1 MPHSASWPTVETWK
15 RKVGAWRLGGGE
27 EKASKQVK
35 LVVKRI
41 VTKQLHV
48 LVVRKLYSV
57 GDLKLCEN
65 DLKNVEIPK

>member
-1 MPHSASWPTVETWK
+1 LKQELK
-15 RKVGAWRLGGGE
+15 RGREKLARGAWVAVRR
-27 EKASKQVK
+27 KQVK

>member
-1 MPHSASWPTVETWK
+1 LK
-15 RKVGAWRLGGGE
+15 RGREKLARGAWVAVRR
-27 EKASKQVK
+27 KQVK